1 MGRPRA
7 TKPTRKQKI
16 LLKASGL
23 VPENWLVLKE
33 DTTELVAVSRGSGR
47 TRRAKKR
54 NHGIR
59 SRIRDGEPAT
69 GCR

>member
-33 DTTELVAVSRGSGR
+33 TAEELVTVNRGSGR
-47 TRRAKKR
+47 TRRVPK
-54 NHGIR
+54 
-59 SRIRDGEPAT
+59 
-69 GCR
+69 